1 MTCKGVIFRYGRNR
15 KFQVKTEYNKRYH
28 RNDDQVQL
36 YEYTRT
42 YLSNYDNLYLKRR
55 LSCKGC
61 PECQEVYQKLWAN
74 ELNNIKFDNMI
85 HGKLYA
91 AFIDRHGNLSMAEL
105 FAKEVE

>member
-15 KFQVKTEYNKRYH
+15 KFKVNTEYNKRY
-28 RNDDQVQL
+28 RKNDDEVL
-36 YEYTRT
+36 TYEYTRT
-42 YLSNYDNLYLKRR
+42 YLTNYDNLYLKRR

-61 PECQEVYQKLWAN
+61 PECQDVYQKLRAN